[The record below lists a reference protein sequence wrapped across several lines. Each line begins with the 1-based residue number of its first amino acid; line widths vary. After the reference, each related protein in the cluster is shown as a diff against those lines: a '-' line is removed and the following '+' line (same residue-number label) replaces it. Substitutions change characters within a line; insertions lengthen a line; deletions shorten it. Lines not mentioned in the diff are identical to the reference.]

1 MEPDELKRLLDTYRP
16 RHEQLE
22 EIAQV
27 GLDTLT
33 AVTAGRDADG
43 DAARFSRMFF
53 EWLRERRQDQIEAVA
68 SILSRESLADADVVL
83 SVFASLIGLVSK
95 RLPETYRDAVWAWA
109 LQFIYR
115 VAQTSA

>member
-16 RHEQLE
+16 RPEQLE
-22 EIAQV
+22 EVAQV

-33 AVTAGRDADG
+33 AVTAGRDAEG

-53 EWLRERRQDQIEAVA
+53 EWIRVRKHDQIEAAA
-68 SILSRESLADADVVL
+68 SILGRESPDDADTVL
-83 SVFASLIGLVSK
+83 SAFAALIDLVWK
-95 RLPETYRDAVWAWA
+95 RLPETLRDAIWAWA

-115 VAQTSA
+115 VAQPSP